1 MHPFFATRVP
11 NLSSSAAQ
19 PVLQMRSIAD
29 VQRWLDT
36 QRLSECSLQRL
47 REAVAILIHPK
58 PRQEDVQRLQSP
70 SNWNVPQKRAQKKRP
85 LPEVIEELKR
95 KVLEAARKLHT
106 QSAQI
111 SSSASG
117 SAEQPGASSAT
128 SPAPQHPSFDILLA
142 SQRCNDLAE
151 NFFHPKPAP
160 KSEPRQERPKEAFG
174 LLQDCR
180 KYKKDHWL
188 GVEDEKQI
196 DKIMKELVIESQPH
210 FSSKLCRELYKHSK
224 VGQIL
229 GPFGQRDSQGHW
241 EENDHEH
248 VRATAFNLT
257 ILDLASFLSGR
268 DALRAE
274 EYPCIAS
281 LEGLGVNVIRKSRQ
295 KIYEEKVLEIL
306 QNMPQTEILP
316 LLPDYAQHEW
326 LYRLLADK
334 RDKAAGIP
342 IQGPE
347 ALDLFCQELRNCRE
361 EDGEGSSEE
370 DPERREFDEETRRI
384 HQFRDECRRKWKE
397 QGKTEEECRKMW
409 PQALADWRAENGI
422 AADFD
427 AMQM

>member
-1 MHPFFATRVP
+1 
-11 NLSSSAAQ
+11 
-19 PVLQMRSIAD
+19 
-29 VQRWLDT
+29 
-36 QRLSECSLQRL
+36 
-47 REAVAILIHPK
+47 
-58 PRQEDVQRLQSP
+58 
-70 SNWNVPQKRAQKKRP
+70 
-85 LPEVIEELKR
+85 
-95 KVLEAARKLHT
+95 
-106 QSAQI
+106 
-111 SSSASG
+111 
-117 SAEQPGASSAT
+117 
-128 SPAPQHPSFDILLA
+128 
-142 SQRCNDLAE
+142 
-151 NFFHPKPAP
+151 
-160 KSEPRQERPKEAFG
+160 
-174 LLQDCR
+174 
-180 KYKKDHWL
+180 
-188 GVEDEKQI
+188 
-196 DKIMKELVIESQPH
+196 MKELVIESQPH

-281 LEGLGVNVIRKSRQ
+281 LETLGVNVIRKSRQ

-342 IQGPE
+342 IQGPA